1 MMSNCQKKCKCG
13 AIWLACV
20 TFIIVAAVALGI
32 VFGVKGLGV
41 FNKSA
46 VLDDSKTLTV
56 SMNQHVYLNDLDKI
70 EETCEAVFGD
80 VKPSYQMKG
89 EMSGDE
95 SEIVYVFDKDVDL
108 QKIEKDLEAK
118 FATLTAD
125 DGELK
130 GSFIYVSANGERT
143 EEYLAKDYVLRGVI
157 AGVVLVAAIYVYAA
171 IRFGIG
177 KGVGV
182 ALATL
187 IGTLLTA
194 AIIILARIPVTA
206 SVSYVFGV
214 TALLSAVTS
223 VLSMNKI
230 AVSEKSNEKV
240 CACKEIL
247 TIGVLTA
254 AALVI
259 LAAVAPINVK
269 WFALMAFV
277 AVAAAVVSGIELVP
291 AIYAPIK
298 SAADKKPAKDGY
310 VGAVK
315 GEKKEKK
322 APAKKE
328 MKVAEKKE
336 LSAPVVEE
344 KAAEPVA
351 EPVAESV
358 VEAVEEPVAEPVV
371 EAVEEPAV
379 EETVEEVAEE
389 PAIEENVE
397 EVAEEPAVEEV
408 AEEVAEEP
416 VVESVEEAPVE
427 EVETVAET
435 EEAVEETPTEEVT
448 EE

>member
-1 MMSNCQKKCKCG
+1 MSNCQKKCKCG

-32 VFGVKGLGV
+32 VFGVKGLGA

-70 EETCEAVFGD
+70 EETCEAVFGN

-108 QKIEKDLEAK
+108 QKIETDLEAK
-118 FATLTAD
+118 FAKMTAD

-130 GSFIYVSANGERT
+130 GSFIYVAANSEKT
-143 EEYLAKDYVLRGVI
+143 VEYLAKDYVLRGVI

-177 KGVGV
+177 KGVVV

-206 SVSYVFGV
+206 SVSYVFG
-214 TALLSAVTS
+214 TAALLSAVTS
-223 VLSMNKI
+223 VLAMNKI
-230 AVSEKSNEKV
+230 AVSEKSGEKV

-254 AALVI
+254 IALAI

-277 AVAAAVVSGIELVP
+277 AVVAAVVSGIELVP

-298 SAADKKPAKDGY
+298 SAADKRPAKDGY

-315 GEKKEKK
+315 GAKQEKKVPAKKEKK
-322 APAKKE
+322 
-328 MKVAEKKE
+328 VAAKKE

-351 EPVAESV
+351 EE
-358 VEAVEEPVAEPVV
+358 
-371 EAVEEPAV
+371 VEEPAV
-379 EETVEEVAEE
+379 EPVVET
-389 PAIEENVE
+389 VE

-408 AEEVAEEP
+408 AEVAEVVEEPAVEEAVEVAEEP

-427 EVETVAET
+427 EVEAVVET
-435 EEAVEETPTEEVT
+435 EETVEETPTEETV